1 MIKTSKR
8 FEFFADADYFFGIC
22 HKHKRYFPNFESSFI
37 YPPQSQT
44 SMKNFFFIAIA
55 MACSAFSFQ
64 AQAQQVIASSGGFFE
79 GENISLSFTVGE
91 PVIETFTGGNVVL
104 TQGFQQ
110 PYNFYLQQ
118 IMSIPMGWSGIS
130 SYLNPLNKGV
140 EAIFTNHQ
148 NDLIILASMEGFYY
162 PAQSINTIGNWNIET
177 GYQIKA
183 ETDFELT
190 ITGSKIQNPAV
201 ELAQGWNILPVLSAC
216 DVNVENLFAGVP
228 SLRIVKEVAGTH
240 LYWPTYGINT
250 LGNLTPGKAYFV
262 AVADMGSV
270 TFPTCT
276 KSASKKHP
284 LQKAVNTTPWN
295 DLHYTA
301 SSHTVAFPA
310 KALAGSGILPGDVI
324 GAFTSVGLCA
334 GRMEITNQNTN
345 TAITVFAND
354 EIMVANDGFESGEM
368 LQFKV
373 YRPELD
379 REFTL
384 EVTFDPSLP
393 NRGQFAT
400 HGLSAVQSLKLQPLG
415 ISENLSIKF
424 EVYPNPSHG
433 IFNLSMNVWPE
444 DMQVQITDMRG
455 SIIKVLKPGVQNA
468 GSVFSINLSGNPKG
482 IYFLKLMDDGL
493 LGMKKVVVQ

>member
-1 MIKTSKR
+1 
-8 FEFFADADYFFGIC
+8 
-22 HKHKRYFPNFESSFI
+22 
-37 YPPQSQT
+37 
-44 SMKNFFFIAIA
+44 
-55 MACSAFSFQ
+55 
-64 AQAQQVIASSGGFFE
+64 
-79 GENISLSFTVGE
+79 
-91 PVIETFTGGNVVL
+91 
-104 TQGFQQ
+104 
-110 PYNFYLQQ
+110 
-118 IMSIPMGWSGIS
+118 
-130 SYLNPLNKGV
+130 
-140 EAIFTNHQ
+140 
-148 NDLIILASMEGFYY
+148 
-162 PAQSINTIGNWNIET
+162 
-177 GYQIKA
+177 
-183 ETDFELT
+183 
-190 ITGSKIQNPAV
+190 
-201 ELAQGWNILPVLSAC
+201 VLSAC

-228 SLRIVKEVAGTH
+228 SLQIVKEVAGTH

-276 KSASKKHP
+276 KSASNKHP

-310 KALAGSGILPGDVI
+310 KVLAGSGILPGDVI

-334 GRMEITNQNTN
+334 GRMEITNQNNN

-373 YRPELD
+373 YRPEQD
-379 REFTL
+379 QEFAL

-415 ISENLSIKF
+415 ISENLAIKF

-444 DMQVQITDMRG
+444 NLQIQITD
-455 SIIKVLKPGVQNA
+455 SKAQIVESFDLSKKPN
-468 GSVFSINLSGNPKG
+468 SSFHSFDLSYLPKG
-482 IYFLKLMDDGL
+482 IYFLKLSD
-493 LGMKKVVVQ
+493 LGNYGAKKIIIN